1 MTEHVTDPVLRIVA
15 AVVLDDDGY
24 VLVVRKR
31 GTTAFMQPGGKI
43 EPGEQPLA
51 ALQREVVEELGTAV
65 EPSSVRSL
73 GRHRAI
79 AANEPGHTV
88 DAYLYLV
95 RLDGTPAV
103 AAEIEEMAWVD
114 PSAPGDVELAPLT
127 RDTVFALARE
137 LV

>member
-1 MTEHVTDPVLRIVA
+1 MTDPVLRIVA

-103 AAEIEEMAWVD
+103 AAEIGEMAWVD

>member
-1 MTEHVTDPVLRIVA
+1 MTEPVLRIVA
-15 AVVLDDDGY
+15 AVVLDDDGH

-43 EPGEQPLA
+43 EPGERPLA
-51 ALQREVVEELGTAV
+51 ALEREVVEELGTAV
-65 EPSSVRSL
+65 DPSSVRAL
-73 GRHRAI
+73 GRHHAV

-103 AAEIEEMAWVD
+103 AAEIEEMRWVD
-114 PSAPGDVELAPLT
+114 PSAPGELELAPLT
-127 RDTVFALARE
+127 RDTVLTIARE

>member
-1 MTEHVTDPVLRIVA
+1 MTVAVLRIVA
-15 AVVLDDDGY
+15 AVVLDDDGH

-51 ALQREVVEELGTAV
+51 ALEREIAEELGTALD
-65 EPSSVRSL
+65 PSSVRSL
-73 GRHRAI
+73 GRHHAV

-95 RLDGTPAV
+95 RVHGTPAV

-114 PSAPGDVELAPLT
+114 PAAPGDLELAPLT
-127 RDTVFALARE
+127 RDTVLALARE